1 MQRVI
6 DNAPRI
12 IDNDFVRR
20 LRPCIEEALHDQFY
34 SDPSAAARYMA
45 EDPDVAAHRE
55 DLEAKCSRL
64 LEIRHRLDFS
74 VEEAVPAEG
83 PLSFNAATFLATSAA
98 SSQVRVYFTFH
109 QGGCSSR

>member
-1 MQRVI
+1 MI

-20 LRPCIEEALHDQFY
+20 LRPSIEEALHDKFY
-34 SDPSAAARYMA
+34 SDPAAAARYMA
-45 EDPDVAAHRE
+45 EDPDIAAHRE

-74 VEEAVPAEG
+74 VEEAVPVKG
-83 PLSFNAATFLATSAA
+83 QFSFDAATFLATSAA
-98 SSQVRVYFTFH
+98 SSQVLAAFVFCLDR
-109 QGGCSSR
+109 C